1 MPSSKRRPLLVLS
14 LYVLLSLAAT
24 WPLARQLGSAIPG
37 DSFDGWQNVWN
48 LWWMRES
55 WLVRHASPYFAP
67 ILHYPTGADL
77 RFQTMAPFNGL
88 VTLPIQLVFGLLP
101 AYNTAVLFS
110 FVIGGF
116 GAYLLALYALR
127 GLRDKQGNIRNPH
140 SAIAQFRIH
149 HSAFIVPHF
158 LLSLHRRPDLRL
170 LPLPLRPPAGPPPA
184 HRPAVDP
191 ILRSV
196 FAARA
201 RPLHSPPPSAFRLS
215 TQRSTLCHSLTAS
228 KPASSSSWSDCAIG
242 IMSCI
247 VCSSPAW
254 RC

>member
-1 MPSSKRRPLLVLS
+1 M
-14 LYVLLSLAAT
+14 T

-127 GLRDKQGNIRNPH
+127 GIANRQTNPPQSRIPHFRN
-140 SAIAQFRIH
+140 
-149 HSAFIVPHF
+149 SAFITPHSSF
-158 LLSLHRRPDLRL
+158 LISSSAFIAGLIYAFSPYHFAHLLGHLQLIALQWIPFYILYLLRGLDRSSPSTLRL
-170 LPLPLRPPAGPPPA
+170 P
-184 HRPAVDP
+184 
-191 ILRSV
+191 
-196 FAARA
+196 
-201 RPLHSPPPSAFRLS
+201 HSTTPHS
-215 TQRSTLCHSLTAS
+215 HSLSATAS

-247 VCSSPAW
+247 ACCSPAW